1 VKATGPASIRSS
13 SGASVRGRSW
23 MIAFGLVI
31 AGAALIPAQVRVAY
45 RPAIE

>member
-1 VKATGPASIRSS
+1 
-13 SGASVRGRSW
+13 

-31 AGAALIPAQVRVAY
+31 AGAALIPAPVRVAY

>member
-1 VKATGPASIRSS
+1 
-13 SGASVRGRSW
+13 

-31 AGAALIPAQVRVAY
+31 AGAALIPALVRVAY